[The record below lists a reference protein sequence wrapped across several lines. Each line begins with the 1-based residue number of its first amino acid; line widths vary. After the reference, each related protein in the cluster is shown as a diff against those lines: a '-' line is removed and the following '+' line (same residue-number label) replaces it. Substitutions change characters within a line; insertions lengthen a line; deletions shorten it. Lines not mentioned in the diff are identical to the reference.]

1 MGYLFEG
8 MEKIDVQAERRR
20 TKLVM
25 KWAAFM
31 EKRFE
36 EGRLQIKEGRRQ
48 LEEGRLQV
56 EEGRRQL
63 EEGRRQLEEGRQQLE
78 EKRRQ
83 VEEKKRIAKK
93 EQQMERTIHII
104 RLNYQGKSDEEIAGQ
119 LNCSL
124 EEVKEALIKIDM

>member
-36 EGRLQIKEGRRQ
+36 EGRLQIKEG
-48 LEEGRLQV
+48 
-56 EEGRRQL
+56 
-63 EEGRRQLEEGRQQLE
+63 
-78 EKRRQ
+78 RRQ